1 MKEPRKW
8 LPLRTY
14 YRGIELSP
22 ESEALLL
29 KTMNRLQ
36 VEDPDTAI
44 KAALQ
49 AFWQQEEREVQ
60 A

>member
-1 MKEPRKW
+1 MKEPLKG

-22 ESEALLL
+22 DSEALLL
-29 KTMNRLQ
+29 KVMNHLQ

-44 KAALQ
+44 QAALE
-49 AFWQQEEREVQ
+49 AFLQQEEREVQ
-60 A
+60 S